1 MEKAKGVL
9 APAVVVTTTM
19 YYYKRLVYLKP
30 PTDQTLTI
38 NVPVVIVI
46 AIAVTITTG
55 LTTARGMQDSGRQ
68 RREVLALSRHGALDE
83 RPNSLVVLGFLDLLV
98 HYELLS

>member
-1 MEKAKGVL
+1 MKQ
-9 APAVVVTTTM
+9 
-19 YYYKRLVYLKP
+19 VYLKP

-38 NVPVVIVI
+38 NVPVVIAIAIAI
-46 AIAVTITTG
+46 AIAVTVTTG
-55 LTTARGMQDSGRQ
+55 LTTTRGMRDSGRQ

-98 HYELLS
+98 PYELLS